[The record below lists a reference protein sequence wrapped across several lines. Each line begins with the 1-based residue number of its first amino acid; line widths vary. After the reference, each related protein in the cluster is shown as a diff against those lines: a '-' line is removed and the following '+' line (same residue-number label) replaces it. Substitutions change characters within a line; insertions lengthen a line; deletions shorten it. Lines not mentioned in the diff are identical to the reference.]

1 MHQGVL
7 HRHFADQ
14 GIVDSLGDRLVHAHS
29 RSGIGLR
36 IKITQEDALPG
47 LRQGRGE
54 IHTGG
59 CFPHAAFLIHNR
71 NGFCHVGTYFLKI
84 PNKVEMLMLIY
95 YSKRGRPLQGEK
107 RKSREK
113 EEKMFHVKQ
122 TAEKEP
128 RMFHVK
134 HPQPVTAKVGSPR
147 TAAASAEH
155 RWNRGEY
162 LR

>member
-1 MHQGVL
+1 MGKALRGQGAAV
-7 HRHFADQ
+7 
-14 GIVDSLGDRLVHAHS
+14 
-29 RSGIGLR
+29 
-36 IKITQEDALPG
+36 K
-47 LRQGRGE
+47 
-54 IHTGG
+54 G
-59 CFPHAAFLIHNR
+59 CLLY
-71 NGFCHVGTYFLKI
+71 TS
-84 PNKVEMLMLIY
+84 MLIY

-134 HPQPVTAKVGSPR
+134 HPQPVTAKDGSPR
-147 TAAASAEH
+147 AAAASAEH
-155 RWNRGEY
+155 RRNREEY